1 MSKRNKRSKKHTNK
15 YKYKYNYE
23 NPHYRKYTEVAT
35 SKDVSQIAFK
45 VFGSLYYTPNK

>member
-1 MSKRNKRSKKHTNK
+1 MSKRNKRSKKHTN
-15 YKYKYNYE
+15 KYNYE

-35 SKDVSQIAFK
+35 AKDVSQIAFK

>member
-1 MSKRNKRSKKHTNK
+1 MSKRNKKPKKYINK
-15 YKYKYNYE
+15 YHYE
-23 NPHYRKYTEVAT
+23 NPHYRKHTEVAT